1 MSIVHDVHPTESA
14 SAAGLPYGFRDDLT
28 SDLIE
33 RARSVQPLLASKAAE
48 HEETNGL
55 SHEVVE
61 RLTELELFALAG
73 PQRIGGLAQSSQT
86 MAKVAAELAK
96 GCPSTAWVYTIYNSC
111 LWLASKLPKHI
122 QDQVFADG
130 LPRICSPQNG
140 MGQLVAD
147 ADGYRLS
154 GRWNYAT
161 GSHHSQWTL
170 IPAMSPDQQ
179 PALVALPMTA
189 VELEYTWHVAGM
201 KGTGSD
207 TVVASDVKVDTDKVA
222 LFSDILV
229 APPATID
236 VEDRE
241 ASDFWPNYPIL
252 RAKALGVLVGCAE
265 GILDII
271 VSRSEGP
278 IIYSIYAHKSDSA
291 AYHASIGEAA
301 TQVQAARRIVEGS
314 CERIDAAARE
324 GRLLTTDE
332 RIETRGEGALAIQL
346 LQSAVNRL
354 MDLGGSSGFSTS
366 ANAQRFWRDY
376 NIASRH
382 VIFNSQISFEQVGRR
397 VLGIED
403 GVVPPD
409 MI

>member
-1 MSIVHDVHPTESA
+1 MSIDHDVLTTQSAESP
-14 SAAGLPYGFRDDLT
+14 GPGYDFRDELID
-28 SDLIE
+28 DLID
-33 RARSVQPLLASKAAE
+33 RARSVIPLLESKADD
-48 HEETNGL
+48 HEQSSGL
-55 SHEVVE
+55 SDEVVD
-61 RLTELELFALAG
+61 RLTELDLFALAG
-73 PQRIGGLAQSSQT
+73 PKRVGGLAQSSQT
-86 MAKVAAELAK
+86 MAKIAAELAK

-111 LWLASKLPKHI
+111 LWLASKLPKNI

-140 MGQLVAD
+140 MGQLVHD
-147 ADGYRLS
+147 GDGYRLT

-170 IPAMSPDQQ
+170 IPAMSPDEQ
-179 PALVALPMTA
+179 PVLVALPMTA

-207 TVVASDVKVDTDKVA
+207 TVVANNVAVDTDSVA

-229 APPATID
+229 APPVAID
-236 VEDRE
+236 AADRE

-265 GILDII
+265 GILDVI

-278 IIYSIYAHKSDSA
+278 IIYSIYAHKSDSP
-291 AYHASIGEAA
+291 AYHAYIGEAA
-301 TQVQAARRIVEGS
+301 TKIQAARRIVEGS
-314 CERIDAAARE
+314 CARIDDAARQ
-324 GRLLTTDE
+324 GRLLTTEE
-332 RIETRGEGALAIQL
+332 RIDARGEGALAIQL
-346 LQSAVNRL
+346 LQSAVDRL

-366 ANAQRFWRDY
+366 ATAQRFWRDF

-382 VIFNSQISFEQVGRR
+382 VIFNSQISYEQVGRLT
-397 VLGIED
+397 LGIEE
-403 GVVPPD
+403 GVVHPD